1 MNDWQNL
8 WPIASFGAAQI
19 LAVAAAY
26 YGLKADNAKLAA
38 DLSIAMLTEKGERI
52 SSVTGVKNDLTS
64 MLGKLESYVS
74 DLTHRV
80 TTLESGQ
87 DEWTKSLR
95 QRTHDLSTDVQNLV
109 LKVALLERG
118 HSHKRETDES

>member
-1 MNDWQNL
+1 MDWQQM

-38 DLSIAMLTEKGERI
+38 DLSIAMLTEKGERV
-52 SSVTGVKNDLTS
+52 SSVTSVKNDLTA
-64 MLGKLESYVS
+64 MLGKIETYVN

-95 QRTHDLSTDVQNLV
+95 QRTHDLASDVQSLV
-109 LKVALLERG
+109 LKVALLERS

>member
-1 MNDWQNL
+1 MNDWQTL
-8 WPIASFGAAQI
+8 WPIAAFGAAQL

-38 DLSIAMLTEKGERI
+38 DLSIAMLTEKGERM
-52 SSVTGVKNDLTS
+52 SSVTSVKNDLTA
-64 MLGKLESYVS
+64 MLGKIETYVN

-95 QRTHDLSTDVQNLV
+95 QRTHDLASDVQLS
-109 LKVALLERG
+109 LIHISEPTRLL
-118 HSHKRETDES
+118 SIS